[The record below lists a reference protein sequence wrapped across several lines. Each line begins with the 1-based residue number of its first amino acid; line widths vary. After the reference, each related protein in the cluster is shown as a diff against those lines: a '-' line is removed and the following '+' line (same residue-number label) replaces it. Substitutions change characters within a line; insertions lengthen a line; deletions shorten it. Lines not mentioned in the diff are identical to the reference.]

1 MNFQKPIQRF
11 HRIDSINPKEKKS
24 MFFYIIPALQ
34 QPVFSNKK
42 GEKHQENFC
51 CKFLSYK
58 KFLHLGHWPSK
69 QESTD
74 VKKSWSYNKVAYH
87 GVLQKKVMAKLSNLL
102 GHMDEQ
108 LYTVHKKIHS
118 RFHSTLCSSPT
129 LWLIFKIFLGSDQRV
144 LE

>member
-74 VKKSWSYNKVAYH
+74 VKNHEVIIKWRTMAYYK
-87 GVLQKKVMAKLSNLL
+87 KKVMTKLSNLL